1 MTDRHNIDLHE
12 WELRCDLA
20 AAYRLFARF
29 GMDDLIFT
37 HLSVRL
43 PGRDHRFLLN
53 PFGYLFD
60 EITASSLIAVD
71 AEGHAI
77 EKLEDAKIN
86 NAGFTIH
93 SAVHMARDD
102 AQCVMHSHT
111 TAGMAVAAQ
120 EQGLLPL
127 NQMSMQF
134 FGRTSYHDYEGIA
147 LDLDERDRLVR
158 DLGDNNAMILR
169 HHGLLTTGRTVADAF
184 YEMYYLEQACRL
196 QVAATQG
203 GQKVVVPPDSWPSTP
218 PSSSGASK
226 ARGSALGPRSSG
238 ASTAKAPITRHD
250 AGSARA
256 TIRAPVK
263 PAVCSGEIANVT
275 SCSFLASTCG
285 DE

>member
-1 MTDRHNIDLHE
+1 MTDRRNIDPQE

-43 PGRDHRFLLN
+43 PGKDHRFLLN

-71 AEGHAI
+71 PEGHAI
-77 EKLEDAKIN
+77 ETLDEARIN

-147 LDLDERDRLVR
+147 LGLDERERLVA
-158 DLGDNNAMILR
+158 DLGRCNAMILR
-169 HHGLLTTGRTVADAF
+169 NHGLLVAGHSVADAF
-184 YEMYYLEQACRL
+184 HELWFLERACQIQVNALAGGGPLRVPSAEVQALTAEQFETEDSAEIVQLTWHAARRL
-196 QVAATQG
+196 ISAQ
-203 GQKVVVPPDSWPSTP
+203 
-218 PSSSGASK
+218 ASQFQ
-226 ARGSALGPRSSG
+226 
-238 ASTAKAPITRHD
+238 T
-250 AGSARA
+250 
-256 TIRAPVK
+256 
-263 PAVCSGEIANVT
+263 
-275 SCSFLASTCG
+275 
-285 DE
+285 

>member
-1 MTDRHNIDLHE
+1 MTDRRNIDPQE

-43 PGRDHRFLLN
+43 PGKDHRFLLN

-71 AEGHAI
+71 PEGHAI
-77 EKLEDAKIN
+77 EQLEEAKIN

-134 FGRTSYHDYEGIA
+134 LGRTSYHDYEGIA

-169 HHGLLTTGRTVADAF
+169 NHGLLTTGASIPETFNAMHRLELSCKTQIAAMSCNTKLVDVPTQVVEAT
-184 YEMYYLEQACRL
+184 YLNYQPHVRRPFGVL
-196 QVAATQG
+196 
-203 GQKVVVPPDSWPSTP
+203 DWP
-218 PSSSGASK
+218 
-226 ARGSALGPRSSG
+226 ALLRKLDRIDPGFR
-238 ASTAKAPITRHD
+238 D
-250 AGSARA
+250 
-256 TIRAPVK
+256 
-263 PAVCSGEIANVT
+263 
-275 SCSFLASTCG
+275 
-285 DE
+285 